1 MKEKSKIRPEML
13 MKDIM
18 PSIVNFSEN
27 ANKNDFF
34 IFVIYAKKQVN
45 YLLL

>member
-1 MKEKSKIRPEML
+1 MKEKSKIRPKIL

-18 PSIVNFSEN
+18 LHIVNFL
-27 ANKNDFF
+27 KMQIKMLFLFF
-34 IFVIYAKKQVN
+34 VVYAKKQVN

>member
-18 PSIVNFSEN
+18 PSIVNFP
-27 ANKNDFF
+27 KMQIKMLFLFF
-34 IFVIYAKKQVN
+34 VVYAKKQVN